1 MNKIIFSLLF
11 LFLPCVSYAQSMQA
25 LKDSLKVA
33 TDELAYHPDSI
44 DLRIKK
50 VAWNIQLEQWNYAKD
65 DLDKVLFLDNQN
77 VAGLYY
83 RAFVN
88 TKLGRYK
95 FARLDYQNLL
105 TLVPGNFNG
114 LLGLALLNQKDK
126 HYTEALD
133 EINRLVSQ
141 YPDSAVAYAARG
153 GIEKERGFLE
163 LALEDYTQAM
173 KREPRNHD
181 FILNRIDLLIRLKRK
196 KEAKDELDRLVKMG
210 VNRGELMELYGALR
224 AK

>member
-210 VNRGELMELYGALR
+210 VNRGELMELYGVLR

>member
-25 LKDSLKVA
+25 LRDSLKVA

-210 VNRGELMELYGALR
+210 VNRGELMELYGVLR

>member
-1 MNKIIFSLLF
+1 MLVSVTSYSQSL
-11 LFLPCVSYAQSMQA
+11 QS
-25 LKDSLKVA
+25 LKDSLKQA

-50 VAWNIQLEQWNYAKD
+50 VSWNIQLEQWSYAKD
-65 DLDKVLFLDNQN
+65 DLDKVLFLDPQN

-95 FARLDYQNLL
+95 FARLDYH
-105 TLVPGNFNG
+105 NF
-114 LLGLALLNQKDK
+114 LA
-126 HYTEALD
+126 
-133 EINRLVSQ
+133 IVNRLVNQ
-141 YPDSAVAYAARG
+141 FPDSAIAYAARG

-173 KREPRNHD
+173 KHDSKNHD
-181 FILNRIDLLIRLKRK
+181 YILNRIDLLILLKRK
-196 KEAKDELDRLVKMG
+196 KEAKDELDRLVSMG
-210 VNRGELMELYGALR
+210 VNRAELVELYKHVR
-224 AK
+224 KK

>member
-1 MNKIIFSLLF
+1 MLVSVTSYSQSL
-11 LFLPCVSYAQSMQA
+11 QS
-25 LKDSLKVA
+25 LKDSLKQA

-50 VAWNIQLEQWNYAKD
+50 VSWNIQLEQWSYAKD
-65 DLDKVLFLDNQN
+65 DLDKVLFLDPQN

-95 FARLDYQNLL
+95 FARLDYH
-105 TLVPGNFNG
+105 NF
-114 LLGLALLNQKDK
+114 LA
-126 HYTEALD
+126 
-133 EINRLVSQ
+133 I
-141 YPDSAVAYAARG
+141 YAARG

-173 KREPRNHD
+173 KHDSKNHD
-181 FILNRIDLLIRLKRK
+181 YILNRIDLLILLKRK
-196 KEAKDELDRLVKMG
+196 KEAKDELDRLVSMG
-210 VNRGELMELYGALR
+210 VNRAELVELYKKKMILCRSFEKKLLILR
-224 AK
+224 ANKN

>member
-1 MNKIIFSLLF
+1 MKTLF
-11 LFLPCVSYAQSMQA
+11 TLILMLVSVSSYAQSLQA
-25 LKDSLKVA
+25 LKDSLKQA

-50 VAWNIQLEQWNYAKD
+50 VSWNIQLEQWNYAKD
-65 DLDKVLFLDNQN
+65 DLDKVLFLDPQN

-95 FARLDYQNLL
+95 FARLDYHNFLAI
-105 TLVPGNFNG
+105 VPGNFNG
-114 LLGLALLNQKDK
+114 QLGLALLNQKDK

-133 EINRLVSQ
+133 GINRLVSQ

-173 KREPRNHD
+173 KRDAKNHD
-181 FILNRIDLLIRLKRK
+181 YILNRIDLLILLKRK
-196 KEAKDELDRLVKMG
+196 KEAKDELDRLVSMG
-210 VNRGELMELYGALR
+210 VNRAELMELY
-224 AK
+224 KHVIKK